1 METAVPK
8 MPNSFPLQ
16 VNCDFANP
24 LISTGF
30 VGFSV
35 EFVH

>member
-16 VNCDFANP
+16 DNCDVANP
-24 LISTGF
+24 LISIGF
-30 VGFSV
+30 IGFSV